1 MVQARTLLRQEVT
14 EIMKKIMYFPL
25 AVLMILGA
33 LAAPA
38 YAQGW
43 EEGPEG
49 PRFYRSTGEVA
60 TNAWV
65 KGPDG
70 KERRVGR
77 DGLIVTDDWVQDD
90 GDWYYLDEDGLRLK
104 ETWAD
109 LLPPKGEEDEKE
121 KDRKYTYCFMIS
133 GKRYTNSWQEKD
145 GKRYHFGS
153 DGKLETGWI
162 LDNMYYTDEDGA
174 ALTGWQKL
182 KGPDG
187 KGKTNLYYFNKR
199 GKLFVPDGEGT
210 YRVRKVNGVSYCFS
224 EDGAAQ
230 TGWVNI
236 ADTAGRKDEPITDY
250 RYFNTDGSMRTGWY
264 SLRPPAD
271 YDGKYRYDVVWFCFD
286 RSGKPYAA
294 KGKEYKGSDL
304 VKMNGKTYLFD
315 RNGTP
320 VSGFAEVRDIES
332 EPPRTF
338 FFGTRKQ
345 CFLQTGKRKIT
356 GSDGKEHVY
365 YFRSTGRGMTGVHE
379 NMLYYR
385 GRRQSADSG
394 KTLYRIVTIPEEDGT
409 KGNYLI
415 DADGRVRKNA
425 KVKDKDGTLYETD
438 PRGILLKINGDD
450 VKEGRTFDAP
460 AEPDADPEV
469 YL

>member
-25 AVLMILGA
+25 TVLMILGA

-109 LLPPKGEEDEKE
+109 LLPPKGEEEENE

-182 KGPDG
+182 KGP
-187 KGKTNLYYFNKR
+187 
-199 GKLFVPDGEGT
+199 
-210 YRVRKVNGVSYCFS
+210 VRKQQKQGFC
-224 EDGAAQ
+224 
-230 TGWVNI
+230 
-236 ADTAGRKDEPITDY
+236 AGRRGNLQSPQSERSQLLFLGGRRRTD
-250 RYFNTDGSMRTGWY
+250 RLG
-264 SLRPPAD
+264 
-271 YDGKYRYDVVWFCFD
+271 
-286 RSGKPYAA
+286 
-294 KGKEYKGSDL
+294 
-304 VKMNGKTYLFD
+304 
-315 RNGTP
+315 
-320 VSGFAEVRDIES
+320 
-332 EPPRTF
+332 
-338 FFGTRKQ
+338 Q
-345 CFLQTGKRKIT
+345 
-356 GSDGKEHVY
+356 
-365 YFRSTGRGMTGVHE
+365 
-379 NMLYYR
+379 YR
-385 GRRQSADSG
+385 GH
-394 KTLYRIVTIPEEDGT
+394 
-409 KGNYLI
+409 
-415 DADGRVRKNA
+415 GR
-425 KVKDKDGTLYETD
+425 
-438 PRGILLKINGDD
+438 P
-450 VKEGRTFDAP
+450 
-460 AEPDADPEV
+460 
-469 YL
+469 